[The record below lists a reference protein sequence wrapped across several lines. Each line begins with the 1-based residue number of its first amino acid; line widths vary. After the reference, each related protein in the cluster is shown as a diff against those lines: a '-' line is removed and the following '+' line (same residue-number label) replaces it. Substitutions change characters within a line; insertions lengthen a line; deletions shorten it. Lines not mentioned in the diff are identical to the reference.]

1 MQPPTPSSKIPC
13 YATEFRRPFRQYRPA
28 LMARWG
34 PGRSGDSDC
43 SVRWADSGC
52 SVRLGDSDCRDR
64 LADSLA
70 ALYDHWDFL
79 ASSERRVCRDYCSL
93 EGSAR

>member
-13 YATEFRRPFRQYRPA
+13 YPTEFRRPFRQYRPA
-28 LMARWG
+28 LMARWV

-43 SVRWADSGC
+43 SVR
-52 SVRLGDSDCRDR
+52 LEDSDCRDR